1 MPKSRAVTIVGRVLF
16 ALIGVTVAAALA
28 GAAYQAI
35 AEARDDRRFP
45 PLGMLVDVN
54 GHRMHL
60 FCQGEGSPTVIV
72 EQGVG
77 SQSLGWAP
85 LNERLATITT
95 VCAYDRPG
103 MGYSEPIDHPTPAAE
118 IARNLNQLLIN
129 AGITDDIVLVAWS
142 VGGIYSREFYR
153 QFPER
158 VKGMVFVDSSHEQQ
172 LQRLG
177 DPDVGYRNP
186 LRTDQYLAPLGW
198 IRISGEVPKR
208 FAESPLPAPIRD
220 RLIAIN
226 LKSHT
231 PGAMV
236 REGDGM
242 RADLEANRA
251 PPNLGDIPLIVL
263 SEGKPNIPFMQERLP
278 QWFALQDE
286 LAHLSTRGRH
296 IVATQSAHAIHRTEP
311 ELIVDALRQVVE
323 AVRQP

>member
-1 MPKSRAVTIVGRVLF
+1 MAGL
-16 ALIGVTVAAALA
+16 AVAAVLA
-28 GAAYQAI
+28 GASYQAVM
-35 AEARDDRRFP
+35 EARDNRRYP
-45 PLGMLVDVN
+45 PPGRLVDVD

-85 LNERLATITT
+85 LNGQLATITT

-103 MGYSEPIDHPTPAAE
+103 MGYSEPLDHPTPATE
-118 IARNLNQLLIN
+118 IARNLHALLRN
-129 AGITDDIVLVAWS
+129 AGISGDIVLVAWS
-142 VGGIYSREFYR
+142 VGGIYSREYYR
-153 QFPER
+153 QFPEH
-158 VKGMVFVDSSHEQQ
+158 VKGMVLVDSSHEQQ

-177 DPDVGYRNP
+177 EPDVGYSNP
-186 LRTDQYLAPLGW
+186 LRVDRYLAPLGW
-198 IRISGEVPKR
+198 IRIRGEVPQR
-208 FAESPLPAPIRD
+208 FAGSPLPADIRD
-220 RLIAIN
+220 RLIAIH
-226 LKSHT
+226 LKSHL

-263 SEGKPNIPFMQERLP
+263 SEGKPDIPFMQERLS

-311 ELIVDALRQVVE
+311 GLIVDAVRQVVE
-323 AVRQP
+323 AARQP